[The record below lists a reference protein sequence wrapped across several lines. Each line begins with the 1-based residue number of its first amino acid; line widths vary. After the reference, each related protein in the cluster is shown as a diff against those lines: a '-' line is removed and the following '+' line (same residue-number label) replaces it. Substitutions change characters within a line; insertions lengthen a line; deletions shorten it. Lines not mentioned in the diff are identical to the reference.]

1 MPTTTHSGAAAGV
14 TLFEGRG
21 NQLSVMHNQISL
33 AANVAVNDIV
43 EAVRIPKNSV
53 VTDVM
58 VIATDMDTGATP
70 TLAFSVGYGGDDD
83 YFIVGTTIG
92 QTGGVARANAVT
104 AKPLNFTEEDTIDLK
119 WTAAAATFAAGT
131 VDLLVFYY
139 NP

>member
-1 MPTTTHSGAAAGV
+1 MAVTTHSGAAAGV

-21 NQLSVMHNQISL
+21 NQLSVMHNQLSI
-33 AANVAVNDIV
+33 AANPVVNDIV

-53 VTDVM
+53 VVDIM
-58 VIATDMDTGATP
+58 VVVSDMDTNATP
-70 TLAFSVGYGGDDD
+70 TLAFSVGYGADDD

-104 AKPLNFTEEDTIDLK
+104 AKPLNFTEEDTIDIK
-119 WTAAAATFAAGT
+119 WTGAAATFAAGT
-131 VDLLVFYY
+131 VDLIVTYY